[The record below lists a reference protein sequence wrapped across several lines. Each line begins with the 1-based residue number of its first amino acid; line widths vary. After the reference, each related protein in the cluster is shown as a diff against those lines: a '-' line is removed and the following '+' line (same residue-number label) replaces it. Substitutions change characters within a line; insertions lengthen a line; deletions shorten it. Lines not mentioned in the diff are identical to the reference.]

1 MCAIT
6 AYLNRLLG
14 LDPNFMF
21 SRTRHHSSLYVSPN
35 GLILGNHTPV
45 NTNIIG
51 LLTDKLYTTGVHYFE
66 FIVHLRTSW

>member
-1 MCAIT
+1 
-6 AYLNRLLG
+6 
-14 LDPNFMF
+14 MF